1 MNSWFDSL
9 VDYEFETEFF
19 KGFEKYDEYLTH
31 MYGNYMEL
39 PPVEQRVTH
48 TTVKVE
54 YGPYNDYF

>member
-19 KGFEKYDEYLTH
+19 KGFEKYDEYLSR